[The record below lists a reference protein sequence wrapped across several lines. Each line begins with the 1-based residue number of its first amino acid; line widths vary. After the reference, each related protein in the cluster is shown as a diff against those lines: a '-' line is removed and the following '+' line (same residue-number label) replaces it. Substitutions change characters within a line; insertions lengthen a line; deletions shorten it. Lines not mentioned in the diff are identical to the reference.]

1 MTKTA
6 QTALAALAISLVA
19 LSANADT
26 ISGKVVDSAG
36 KAMEGVMISAFTV
49 ESKKRKSVSVFS

>member
-1 MTKTA
+1 MMRTA
-6 QTALAALAISLVA
+6 QTALAPLAISLVA

-36 KAMEGVMISAFTV
+36 TV
-49 ESKKRKSVSVFS
+49 SYTHLKLPTILLLKNSVVAVAL